1 MDTVGPVE
9 KLRWNSRE
17 KLERTEDG
25 RRGEDEEFKRY
36 SGGRVLHLLNIL
48 GNNKYFLSTDSASDP
63 VGVKGIVVHKR
74 KRTAL
79 GIFRQSLC
87 G

>member
-1 MDTVGPVE
+1 MDTVGLVE
-9 KLRWNSRE
+9 KLRWNLRE
-17 KLERTEDG
+17 KLERTEGG
-25 RRGEDEEFKRY
+25 RRGEGEEFKRHF
-36 SGGRVLHLLNIL
+36 GDRVLYLLNLL
-48 GNNKYFLSTDSASDP
+48 GSNKYFLCTNSVSGP

-79 GIFRQSLC
+79 GIFRQPLC